1 MHQYGKTMKK
11 RKFKINTIRIKLVSG
26 MISLCIVPLLIL
38 GMGSYYQSKSK
49 LNEKLTLAST
59 QTLSQINDSLQ
70 EYFSGMIQV
79 ISITA
84 DNYHFIHINEGEN
97 STFIKELLGNVKE
110 HNKDI
115 LSLYYGLETKET
127 IIYPDTEL
135 PEGYDPT
142 SRSWYQQ
149 AINDKDNVVL
159 TSPYVD
165 AFTGDNIIT
174 IAKAVVINGQIVGVV
189 AIDCS
194 LATLTN
200 KIAEK
205 QVGNTGYIFLADKD
219 GKIIAHPDT
228 KLRNTDTAAKLSF
241 WSQAKENDNGFVEYK
256 YNEENVFGVFQTNNI
271 TGWKLVATLNE
282 SELTDD
288 TRSILNTTFTIIG
301 IMGLISVVV
310 SLFLSSGI
318 SKNIKMLMHVFSKAS
333 EGDFTVY
340 IKAKTKDEFSDL
352 ANSFNSMLKDVSMLL
367 GNVINSSDTVMET
380 SSSLATMSSEVTLAV
395 GEVAKAID
403 EVSKG
408 AVTQASDA
416 QEGVNGMES
425 LSKQLDEINSNSI
438 EMDTISNGTKGLSST
453 GLEMVEALREKSNKT
468 KTSTDEVNTIIEEMY
483 ESSLHIGNISDAL
496 ATITAQT
503 NLLSLNASIEAARAG
518 DAGKGFAV
526 VASEI
531 RKLAEESKNSTEE
544 IKGIVENI
552 QTKAAIAAESIKI
565 TKQVVDEQDI
575 AVVQTQEIFD
585 DILKAIE
592 NMTIKVKEIRSSI
605 LITNENKSSLLA
617 AIENISSVSEE
628 TASASEEVTAST
640 EEINA
645 TMEEFAR
652 YSENLKKLADRL
664 GLEVRKFKIQ
674 Q

>member
-1 MHQYGKTMKK
+1 MKK
-11 RKFKINTIRIKLVSG
+11 SKFKINTIRIKLVSG

-38 GMGSYYQSKSK
+38 GMGSYFQSKAK
-49 LNEKLTLAST
+49 LDEKLTLAST

-70 EYFSGMIQV
+70 EYFSGMMQLV
-79 ISITA
+79 SITA
-84 DNYHFIHINEGEN
+84 DNYHFIHMNEGEN
-97 STFIKELLGNVKE
+97 STFIKDLLINIKE
-110 HNKDI
+110 NNNDI
-115 LSLYYGLETKET
+115 LSAYYGLETKET
-127 IIYPDTEL
+127 INYPETDL

-149 AINDKDNVVL
+149 AIHDKDNVVL

-165 AFTGDNIIT
+165 AFTGDNVIT
-174 IAKAVVINGQIVGVV
+174 IAKAVVKNGQIVGVF

-194 LATLTN
+194 LTTLTG
-200 KIAEK
+200 KISKK
-205 QVGNTGYIFLADKD
+205 QVGNTGYIFLADKE
-219 GKIIAHPDT
+219 GNIIAHPET
-228 KLRNTDTAAKLSF
+228 NLINTDTAAELSF
-241 WSQAKENDNGFVEYK
+241 WTQAKENDNGFVDYK
-256 YNEENVFGVFQTNNI
+256 YKGENVFGVFQTNNL

-282 SELTDD
+282 RELTDD
-288 TRSILNTTFTIIG
+288 TRSILNTTFAIIG

-333 EGDFTVY
+333 EGDFTVS

-352 ANSFNSMLKDVSMLL
+352 ANSFNSMLKDVSLLL

-408 AVTQASDA
+408 AVAQASDA
-416 QEGVNGMES
+416 QEGVSGMES
-425 LSKQLDEINSNSI
+425 LSKQLDEISSNSI
-438 EMDTISNGTKGLSST
+438 EMDAISNDTKGLSSK
-453 GLEMVEALREKSNKT
+453 GLEMVDTLREKSNKT
-468 KTSTDEVNTIIEEMY
+468 KTSTDQVNVIIEDMY

-531 RKLAEESKNSTEE
+531 RKLAEQSKKSTEE
-544 IKGIVENI
+544 IKVIIENI
-552 QTKAAIAAESIKI
+552 QTKAAIAADSIKN

-575 AVVQTQEIFD
+575 TVVQTQEIFD
-585 DILKAIE
+585 DILKAID

-605 LITNENKSSLLA
+605 LITNENKSSLLS

-652 YSENLKKLADRL
+652 YSENLKKLADQL
-664 GLEVRKFKIQ
+664 GLEVKKFKIQ
-674 Q
+674 